1 MKLAR
6 FNRPELWN
14 LSTQDPFTAFR
25 DELNRLFAGPVFE
38 PSLDALNHWAPAVD
52 VYEDNESVIVQ
63 AELPGLKKEEIDIHL
78 HENTLTVAGERKHE
92 SKTETATVSRSERY
106 FGRFQRSVGLP
117 KAVDSSKVKASYKD
131 GLLVITLPKAE
142 EARPRQIQVHA

>member
-14 LSTQDPFTAFR
+14 LNTQDPFTTFR
-25 DELNRLFAGPVFE
+25 DELNRLFGGSAFE

-52 VYEDNESVIVQ
+52 VYEDKESVIVQ
-63 AELPGLKKEEIDIHL
+63 AELPGLKKEEIEISL
-78 HENTLTVAGERKHE
+78 HENLLTIAGERKQE
-92 SKTETATVSRSERY
+92 SKEDSAAVSRSERY

-117 KAVDSSKVKASYKD
+117 KAVDASKVKAAYKD
-131 GLLVITLPKAE
+131 GLLTITLPKAE